1 MINRNK
7 VYYILHL
14 IINYFYPYVELNLN
28 DFSECKSTNLENVS
42 AINYS
47 EETPLM
53 FSRCS
58 SLGSLSECSV
68 PDQPD
73 DVGSVVSEF
82 RFVYFFLFNSF
93 QNLIY

>member
-1 MINRNK
+1 MKFFHIN
-7 VYYILHL
+7 I
-14 IINYFYPYVELNLN
+14 P
-28 DFSECKSTNLENVS
+28 FSESKSTNLENAN

-82 RFVYFFLFNSF
+82 RYVFTNFFKLS
-93 QNLIY
+93 LYEL